1 MGEIVDY
8 SDDRIPLPSCEG
20 GVNEVLRHRNTPTQ
34 NTLSSFSKITLV
46 SVMIWL
52 LSVASIGWWISQTII
67 KAELKD
73 VAASADY
80 ESTTTAHVMD
90 RLFTEMSSIANMV
103 AGNADVIKLAV
114 RYRTD
119 PPGFANMT
127 RQQRAVEFTRDP
139 LVRKVGD
146 VMNRLAG
153 DLRYARIYMNNMSD
167 DTVTASN
174 WAESDSIVGMI
185 YSGRPY
191 LIEALRTGKGSSF
204 GIARLNKTPSYFV
217 TSRIDDENYEAHGSV
232 TVKFDAP
239 DVATYLTGHHTAL
252 IVNRQGRVITS
263 SLSSFMLRN
272 IAQLMP
278 EGTVLPPDGEEEL
291 GEALDIRAV
300 PHQSYENLWF
310 IDGKQYLVKRRP
322 LSGTHYQLFTLASLE
337 QIDPMRRQHFWITA
351 LIGLL
356 GIVFILLAALAIR
369 HSSLRRQDELYAAN
383 YDVLTDLPNRR
394 AILVEL
400 DRLFTLG
407 KRTGQWVLVVFID
420 LDGFKAIND
429 AYGHEVGDK
438 FLIEAG
444 RRLSEGLRANDMLGR
459 FGGDEFI
466 VIGQVAPPNSDT
478 PEGNADVIRNRLTP
492 LLIGTYHFESC
503 SFEYSGASFG
513 IAYVDPSVSS
523 LKLALREADQLM
535 YIDKKS
541 RRKVS
546 YITNV
551 I

>member
-1 MGEIVDY
+1 M
-8 SDDRIPLPSCEG
+8 
-20 GVNEVLRHRNTPTQ
+20 NEFLRFRDTHAQ
-34 NTLSSFSKITLV
+34 NTISTFSKITFV
-46 SVMIWL
+46 TIMIWL
-52 LSVASIGWWISQTII
+52 LSVAGIGCWISHAII
-67 KAELKD
+67 KAELND

-80 ESTTTAHVMD
+80 ESTTTSHVMD
-90 RLFTEMSSIANMV
+90 RVFTEMSSIANMV
-103 AGNADVIKLAV
+103 AGNADVIRLAV
-114 RYRTD
+114 RYRID
-119 PPGFANMT
+119 PPGFANLP
-127 RQQRAVEFTRDP
+127 RQQRAAEFTRDP

-174 WAESDSIVGMI
+174 WAESDTIVGMI

-204 GIARLNKTPSYFV
+204 GIARLNKTPSFFV
-217 TSRIDDENYEAHGSV
+217 SSRIDDEGDEPHGSV

-239 DVATYLTGHHTAL
+239 DVATYLTGRHTAL
-252 IVNRQGRVITS
+252 IVNRQGRVITTS
-263 SLSSFMLRN
+263 APAFMLRN
-272 IAQLMP
+272 VAGLLP

-291 GEALDIRAV
+291 GEELNVQAIA
-300 PHQSYENLWF
+300 HQTYENLWF
-310 IDGKQYLVKRRP
+310 IDDKQYLVKRRP

-337 QIDPMRRQHFWITA
+337 QIEPMRRQHLWITA

-356 GIVFILLAALAIR
+356 GIAFIVLAALALR
-369 HSSLRRQDELYAAN
+369 HWSLRRQNELYAAN

-394 AILVEL
+394 AVLVEL
-400 DRLFTLG
+400 DRLFTLA

-420 LDGFKAIND
+420 MDGFKAIND
-429 AYGHEVGDK
+429 TYGHEIGDK

-444 RRLSEGLRANDMLGR
+444 RRLSEGLRADDMLGR

-466 VIGQVAPPNSDT
+466 VIGQVAPPSSDNL
-478 PEGNADVIRNRLTP
+478 EGSVDAIRNRLAP
-492 LLIGTYHFESC
+492 LLIGTYHFESS

-513 IAYVDPSVSS
+513 VVCADPSVSS
-523 LKLALREADQLM
+523 LKSALREADRLM
-535 YIDKKS
+535 YADKTS
-541 RRKVS
+541 RRKTS
-546 YITNV
+546 HITNT